1 MKEQIAKFRFKGYK
15 IIESHI
21 SIKPEE
27 ETSQNLN
34 VEFKQTIGV
43 NEEGGIN
50 DEGHNMRLEM
60 TAIIKDENSVLDIN
74 IKAQGFFEFE
84 SDLKPEEKDIFFR
97 TSAPAILFPY
107 VRAYITTLSSL
118 AGVKPVILPTL
129 NMSQR

>member
-15 IIESHI
+15 IVESHI
-21 SIKPEE
+21 ESKPEV

-34 VEFKQTIGV
+34 VEFEQTIGV
-43 NEEGGIN
+43 NE
-50 DEGHNMRLEM
+50 EGHNMRLEM
-60 TAIIKDENSVLDIN
+60 TANIIDENKALIIK
-74 IKAQGFFEFE
+74 IKALGFFEFD
-84 SDLKPEEKDIFFR
+84 SDLKPNDKDAFFR

-118 AGVKPVILPTL
+118 SGVKPVILPTL

>member
-1 MKEQIAKFRFKGYK
+1 MAEQIAKFRFKGYK
-15 IIESHI
+15 IVESHI
-21 SIKPEE
+21 ATNPEE

-34 VEFKQTIGV
+34 VEFEQTIGV
-43 NEEGGIN
+43 NE
-50 DEGHNMRLEM
+50 EGHNMRLEM
-60 TAIIKDENSVLDIN
+60 TANINDENNAFVIK

-84 SDLKPEEKDIFFR
+84 SELNPKEKDIFFR

-118 AGVKPVILPTL
+118 SGVKPVILPTL

>member
-15 IIESHI
+15 IVESHI
-21 SIKPEE
+21 TTSPEE
-27 ETSQNLN
+27 ETSQKLN

-43 NEEGGIN
+43 NEEG
-50 DEGHNMRLEM
+50 HNMRLEM
-60 TAIIKDENSVLDIN
+60 TANINDENNALVIN
-74 IKAQGFFEFE
+74 IKALGFFEFE

-118 AGVKPVILPTL
+118 SGVKPVILPTL

>member
-50 DEGHNMRLEM
+50 EM
-60 TAIIKDENSVLDIN
+60 P
-74 IKAQGFFEFE
+74 Q
-84 SDLKPEEKDIFFR
+84 
-97 TSAPAILFPY
+97 
-107 VRAYITTLSSL
+107 
-118 AGVKPVILPTL
+118 
-129 NMSQR
+129 

>member
-1 MKEQIAKFRFKGYK
+1 MAEKIAKFRFKGYK
-15 IIESHI
+15 IVESHI
-21 SIKPEE
+21 TTNPEK

-34 VEFKQTIGV
+34 VEFEQTIGV
-43 NEEGGIN
+43 NE
-50 DEGHNMRLEM
+50 DGHNMRLEM
-60 TAIIKDENSVLDIN
+60 AAIINDENNALIIK

-84 SDLKPEEKDIFFR
+84 SDIKPKEKDIFFR

-118 AGVKPVILPTL
+118 SGVKPVILPTL